1 MRNKEKNNMKKIS
14 VSSNE
19 IIIQFPKENSDRCL
33 LLNKSQKLNDVH
45 SFGELVKKG
54 KVIGIE
60 GIFNIEE
67 YKKEIN
73 KDKELQTFI
82 DMIGNSVDSSKLLK
96 DNNYS
101 NKELIKLIE
110 EMNNNNKDYND
121 IENEKTNKYF
131 SEIRQKRLKHNIYQ
145 IEGIISQEN
154 FINSLKR
161 DNKIRS
167 KIMNSIVLPSW
178 IIKKGDKKIID
189 YQELAKEIR
198 NEIITFYSSE
208 GSGYWSN
215 KEKRWILDDKKRE
228 LQLKNIIADKL
239 NNSNVW
245 SLHAYNSIY
254 ELVKALSID
263 LDDKLANDN
272 TDYINFSNG
281 VYSVSTD
288 KLLKHNPKYYLTQVR
303 KFPIEKSAK
312 SVEEEDENKKYPSKT
327 IDWLLDLLGDLDTVN
342 YVCRLIG
349 YCYFRSYIPFQKI
362 FILFGSGSNGKSFL
376 LNHVSNMLDES
387 NVSGV
392 SLHELDSSKN
402 QFARQLLVNKEVN
415 IFADI
420 DDGHIR
426 KTGTLKTLSGGDTIM
441 VEAKY
446 QSGYAYKNYAKLLF
460 SANQLP
466 TFSDSSDGFHR
477 RVVVIPFEK
486 KITEEFKKKH
496 KQKKIEEEIP
506 YFSHYCI
513 RQFKEAYDKGD
524 LEESEKIKEATNKCL
539 EQMDNV
545 DRFLSD
551 CCECLIEEK
560 LEQSIKSNNN
570 HNEIDKIEKKI
581 YEEQLARLKSEYGSP
596 TAEVYSLYKKYCLE
610 EGTKA
615 NGKKK
620 FKEKLET
627 NGHIVE
633 RKQVNRINK
642 ERYIGI
648 FIDEAKLDALG
659 YKDLLDTVS
668 E

>member
-1 MRNKEKNNMKKIS
+1 MKKI
-14 VSSNE
+14 VVKENE
-19 IIIQFPKENSDRCL
+19 LLVEFPYENSDRCL
-33 LLNKSQKLNDVH
+33 LLSKEDDISKVS
-45 SFGELVKKG
+45 SFDELIKIG

-60 GIFNIEE
+60 NVFNIEKYNE
-67 YKKEIN
+67 EMIRERELQSYIDKMIDGQFLN
-73 KDKELQTFI
+73 KDNI
-82 DMIGNSVDSSKLLK
+82 KLLGK
-96 DNNYS
+96 DNF
-101 NKELIKLIE
+101 EFEDFIKLTNKL
-110 EMNNNNKDYND
+110 NNNYCETLETERING
-121 IENEKTNKYF
+121 YF
-131 SEIRQKRLKHNIYQ
+131 GESRKNRLSHNQYV
-145 IEGIISQEN
+145 IEGIISKKEVTHA
-154 FINSLKR
+154 LKNDVKLR
-161 DNKIRS
+161 ES
-167 KIMNSIVLPSW
+167 IMNKVSKPSW
-178 IIKKGDKKIID
+178 IIKDGDKRKVD
-189 YQELAKEIR
+189 YKKLAKEI
-198 NEIITFYSSE
+198 
-208 GSGYWSN
+208 N
-215 KEKRWILDDKKRE
+215 KETLTFLNDETSGFWSKDENRWVVCDKKRT
-228 LQLKNIIADKL
+228 LMLKKMIADKL
-239 NNSNVW
+239 NNVGLW
-245 SLHAYNSIY
+245 SLHVKKSIY
-254 ELVKALSID
+254 ELVEDLSID
-263 LDDKLANDN
+263 LDNKLENND

-281 VYSVSTD
+281 VYSISKD
-288 KLLKHNPKYYLTQVR
+288 KLLKHDPKYNLTQL
-303 KFPIEKSAK
+303 KMYPIKKSAK
-312 SVEEEDENKKYPSKT
+312 TIEEEDENKKYPSKT

-496 KQKKIEEEIP
+496 KLKKIEEEIP

-513 RQFKEAYDKGD
+513 RLFKEAYDKGD
-524 LEESEKIKEATNKCL
+524 LEESEKIKKATDKCL

-551 CCECLIEEK
+551 CCECLVAEK
-560 LEQSIKSNNN
+560 LEQFIKSNNN
-570 HNEIDKIEKKI
+570 HNKIDKIEKKI
-581 YEEQLARLKSEYGSP
+581 YEEQLAKLKSEYGSP
-596 TAEVYSLYKKYCLE
+596 TAEVYGLYKKYCLE

-620 FKEKLET
+620 FKEKLES

-642 ERYIGI
+642 ERYIGV
-648 FIDEAKLDALG
+648 FIDEVKLNELG

-668 E
+668 K